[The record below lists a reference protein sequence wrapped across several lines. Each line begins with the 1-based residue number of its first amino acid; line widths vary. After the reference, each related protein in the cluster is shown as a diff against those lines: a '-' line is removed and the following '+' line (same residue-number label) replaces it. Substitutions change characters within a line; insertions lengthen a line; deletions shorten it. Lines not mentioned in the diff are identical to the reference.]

1 MSAEQAA
8 ADGGTPP
15 HHRSSLA
22 ERLARRRER
31 HMRRSKLYRVLFGI
45 AGALVTLAGVAMLAL
60 PGPAFVV
67 IPIGLAMLA
76 LEFKWAERALEKAL
90 DKAEQARDSAR
101 NASPAHKALG
111 MTLTVLGIAAFV
123 AAAILWDIPVL
134 PV

>member
-1 MSAEQAA
+1 MSSSQ
-8 ADGGTPP
+8 PRR
-15 HHRSSLA
+15 RSLS

-31 HMRRSKLYRVLFGI
+31 HLQRSRAYRAVFVV

-67 IPIGLAMLA
+67 IPIGLTMLA
-76 LEFKWAERALEKAL
+76 MEFDWAERWLEKAL
-90 DKAEQARDSAR
+90 ARAEAAQRSAA
-101 NASPAHKALG
+101 NASPLQKALG
-111 MTLTVLGIAAFV
+111 VGTTVLGIAAFV